1 MDDRDL
7 SAEQTLGK
15 LLLLVNNLQK
25 VVEDLIFRGGR
36 LIFFF
41 SNGKKNKSNIYFIK
55 F

>member
-36 LIFFF
+36 LIFFLVTV
-41 SNGKKNKSNIYFIK
+41 KKQK
-55 F
+55 